1 VERDEFQVSKLSPN
15 HLSRLVLHLKKLVRH
30 GQRRISIR
38 SLLTLLFLT
47 ISIAPTI
54 LIGYLFYKQSAST
67 MFERINNY
75 SSQIVELSAERIGN
89 KLADIE
95 AYSIE
100 TAYAERV
107 QAYLE
112 GPVGMSS
119 WEHSQQLAR
128 IRQDFGIKISRQN
141 EDFVVTII
149 HPDQSQTII
158 YGDPALPFALKPDQQ
173 SNLYEQAVAKNGAT
187 FLLPASEEMHLENVW
202 FQRVRQS
209 GNTKAII
216 LARSIKT
223 LYRGEVNGVLAI
235 RISER
240 FINQL
245 YRAVNLGTDTH
256 SFLID
261 PSGIIYASGDH
272 YYNLSDQGKP
282 LLLQAVLAQD
292 AQDPPS
298 DAAGPDQLARQVRT
312 WSDGQTEF
320 LVFSAPVPGFDLN
333 FVSMLPVSYVNAE
346 LNRTALGTI
355 MIMLAIAGAMLVL
368 STTLAFVIANPLRR
382 LIKGMHAARKGNLAI
397 SVDTSSIREVEEV
410 STNFNEMMEEI
421 NQLLIR
427 IKDKEKQK
435 RIAEIKALQA
445 QINPH
450 FLANTLNTARW
461 MANIQGAHNI
471 EDLVGSLIQL
481 INASIGARDDQI
493 PIQEELENIQAF
505 LRIQEYRYFDK
516 FKVQYQIEPEILDCL
531 IPRLLLQPLVE
542 NALVHGIAPVEGQG
556 TLVIR
561 GLIEGETIRL
571 QVTDNGKG
579 ISAEHLAAI
588 EQGLKPANQHGIG
601 IRNVRDRI
609 RLNFG
614 DRYGL
619 VIKSV
624 PDLYT
629 TCEITLPRIEPDAH
643 DESGGR
649 P

>member
-1 VERDEFQVSKLSPN
+1 M
-15 HLSRLVLHLKKLVRH
+15 VRT
-30 GQRRISIR
+30 GQKRISIR
-38 SLLTLLFLT
+38 SLLTFLFLT
-47 ISIAPTI
+47 ISIVPTL
-54 LIGYLFYKQSAST
+54 LIGYLFYNQSAST

-75 SSQIVELSAERIGN
+75 SDQIVEMSAERIGN

-107 QAYLE
+107 QTFLE
-112 GPVGMSS
+112 RPVDMSS
-119 WEHSQQLAR
+119 WEHSQLLSR

-141 EDFVVTII
+141 EDFVVAII

-158 YGDPALPFALKPDQQ
+158 YGDPALPFALKTDPQAK
-173 SNLYEQAVAKNGAT
+173 LYEQAVAKNGAT
-187 FLLPASEEMHLENVW
+187 YLLPVSEDMHLENVW
-202 FQRVRQS
+202 FQRVRQT
-209 GNTKAII
+209 GNTNALV

-235 RISER
+235 RVSER

-245 YRAVNLGTDTH
+245 YGAVNLGAGSH

-261 PSGIIYASGDH
+261 SAGLVHASGDD
-272 YYNLSDQGKP
+272 YFSLSDQGNP
-282 LLLQAVLAQD
+282 SLVQVVLDKAAD
-292 AQDPPS
+292 GSDRAPS
-298 DAAGPDQLARQVRT
+298 GENQSASHTQT

-320 LVFSAPVPGFDLN
+320 LVFSAPIPDFDLY
-333 FVSMLPVSYVNAE
+333 FVSMLPVAYVNAE
-346 LNRTALGTI
+346 LNRTTFGIIGI
-355 MIMLAIAGAMLVL
+355 MIIIAGAMVVL
-368 STTLAFVIANPLRR
+368 STTLAWVIANPLMK
-382 LIKGMHAARKGNLAI
+382 LIKGMHAARKGNLAV
-397 SVDTSSIREVEEV
+397 SVGTSSIREVEEV
-410 STNFNEMMEEI
+410 STNFNEMMDEI
-421 NQLLIR
+421 NRLLIN

-461 MANIQGAHNI
+461 MATIQGAHNI

-493 PIQEELENIQAF
+493 PIQEELENIKSF

-516 FKVQYQIEPEILDCL
+516 FKVQYQIDPEILDCL

-556 TLVIR
+556 MLVIR
-561 GLIEGETIRL
+561 GLIEDETIRL
-571 QVTDNGKG
+571 QVTDNGAG
-579 ISAEHLAAI
+579 ISAERLAEI
-588 EQGLKPANQHGIG
+588 EQGLKPTNQHGIG
-601 IRNVRDRI
+601 ISNVQDRI

-619 VIKSV
+619 SIKSV

-629 TCEITLPRIEPDAH
+629 TCEITLPRIKPDAF
-643 DESGGR
+643 DEHGGR